1 MTMQP
6 LWANTYF
13 FPSFFRNKWGLFIF
27 LCIIILVL
35 SLIPQ
40 QSIPKVGF
48 TRIDLVVHLL
58 MYASLAYSLSIAL
71 YEKILDQSISLW
83 WLPIFLGLYGF
94 IIEVL
99 QKILPFNRFFSWED
113 TVCNFIGACSFFL
126 LARKI
131 RS

>member
-1 MTMQP
+1 MTTQP
-6 LWANTYF
+6 LWANTYL
-13 FPSFFRNKWGLFIF
+13 FPTFFRNKRGLFILLF
-27 LCIIILVL
+27 IVILVL

-48 TRIDLVVHLL
+48 TRVDLVVHLL

-99 QKILPFNRFFSWED
+99 QKVLPFNRFFSWED
-113 TVCNFIGACSFFL
+113 TVCNFIGACSFL
-126 LARKI
+126 LWARKI
-131 RS
+131 KS